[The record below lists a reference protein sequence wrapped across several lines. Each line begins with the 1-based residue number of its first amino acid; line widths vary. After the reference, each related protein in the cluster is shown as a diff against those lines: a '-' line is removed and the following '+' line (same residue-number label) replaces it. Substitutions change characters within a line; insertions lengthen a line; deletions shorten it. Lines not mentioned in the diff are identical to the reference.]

1 MRKFRRM
8 VKILKNNMISCDLL
22 ENFESMRAKQMP
34 ISIGLCLIQLAEQ
47 LVREKLDY
55 IGVSKLFELF
65 ESSILMSKQTPLPV
79 RAEQL
84 LLERSASFR
93 FILSI
98 DGSCLSNQVLVAMSK
113 LALVAIAT
121 HTNLNPVLAHLCFVL
136 SLVCLGRG
144 SLRTLLV

>member
-1 MRKFRRM
+1 
-8 VKILKNNMISCDLL
+8 
-22 ENFESMRAKQMP
+22 
-34 ISIGLCLIQLAEQ
+34 
-47 LVREKLDY
+47 LDY

-65 ESSILMSKQTPLPV
+65 ESSILMSKQAPLPI

-84 LLERSASFR
+84 LLECCASFR
-93 FILSI
+93 FVLSI
-98 DGSCLSNQVLVAMSK
+98 DWSCLPDQVLVSMSE

-121 HTNLNPVLAHLCFVL
+121 YANLNPVLAHLCFVL